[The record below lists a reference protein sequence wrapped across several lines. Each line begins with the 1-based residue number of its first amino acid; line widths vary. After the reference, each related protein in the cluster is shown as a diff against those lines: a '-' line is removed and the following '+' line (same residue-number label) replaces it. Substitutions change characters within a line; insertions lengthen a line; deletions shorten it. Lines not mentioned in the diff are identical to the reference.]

1 MGKREI
7 GMRILITGANR
18 GLGYEFVK
26 QYLDRGDEVIAGTRD
41 PQNAEMLGTLEGKY
55 NNLLALY
62 QLDVTDLNSIQTM
75 REDVETRFESLDL
88 LINNAAI
95 ISGGS
100 KKTYPLGEFHSE
112 NIAEVFNVNAIA
124 PLMMVE
130 EFAEILSRGEGAK
143 IINITS
149 MMGSI
154 GSRTGASYYSYCASK
169 SALNMFSRL
178 LSFDLKNMGIIVLA
192 LHPGHVKTDMGGS
205 AAPLFPE
212 ESIRGMI
219 SLIDSITEAD
229 SGKFLDWEG
238 GEIPW

>member
-1 MGKREI
+1 
-7 GMRILITGANR
+7 MRILITGANR

-26 QYLDRGDEVIAGTRD
+26 QYLDRGDEVIAGARD
-41 PQNAEMLGTLEGKY
+41 PQNAEELVALEQRY
-55 NNLLALY
+55 DNLQALY
-62 QLDVTDLNSIQTM
+62 ELEVADSKSVQAMRKNVVTK
-75 REDVETRFESLDL
+75 FEGLDL

-100 KKTYPLGEFHSE
+100 KKTYSLGELHSE
-112 NIAEVFNVNAIA
+112 NITEVFNVNAIA
-124 PLMMVE
+124 PLMMTE
-130 EFAEILSRGEGAK
+130 EFTELLSRGEGAK

-149 MMGSI
+149 KMGSI

-169 SALNMFSRL
+169 AALNMFSRL
-178 LSFDLKNMGIIVLA
+178 LSFDLKERGIIVLA

-205 AAPLFPE
+205 GAPLVPE

-219 SLIDSITEAD
+219 SVIDSITEED

>member
-1 MGKREI
+1 
-7 GMRILITGANR
+7 
-18 GLGYEFVK
+18 
-26 QYLDRGDEVIAGTRD
+26 
-41 PQNAEMLGTLEGKY
+41 
-55 NNLLALY
+55 
-62 QLDVTDLNSIQTM
+62 
-75 REDVETRFESLDL
+75 
-88 LINNAAI
+88 
-95 ISGGS
+95 
-100 KKTYPLGEFHSE
+100 
-112 NIAEVFNVNAIA
+112 
-124 PLMMVE
+124 
-130 EFAEILSRGEGAK
+130 
-143 IINITS
+143 

-219 SLIDSITEAD
+219 SVIDSITEAD

>member
-1 MGKREI
+1 
-7 GMRILITGANR
+7 MRILITGANR

-26 QYLDRGDEVIAGTRD
+26 QYLDRGDEVIAAARV
-41 PQNAEMLGTLEGKY
+41 PHHANELQALEQKHD
-55 NNLLALY
+55 NLLALY
-62 QLDVTDLNSIQTM
+62 QLDVTDSKSIQAI
-75 REDVETRFESLDL
+75 RENVETRFESLDL

-130 EFAEILSRGEGAK
+130 EFAEILSRGESAK
-143 IINITS
+143 IVNITS